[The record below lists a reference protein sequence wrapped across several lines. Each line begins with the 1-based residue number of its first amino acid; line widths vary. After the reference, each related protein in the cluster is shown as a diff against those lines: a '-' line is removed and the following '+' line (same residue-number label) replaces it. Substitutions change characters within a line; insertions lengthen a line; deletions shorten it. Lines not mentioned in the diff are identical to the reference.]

1 MKRFLPILILLAVVL
16 FYTKPYFRTGFF
28 TTHDG
33 EWAVIRL
40 SEMQRELKDS
50 QFPPRFADYLNHGFG
65 YPLFSYTYPGPFY
78 LGTILRIFR
87 IGLVD
92 SVKVIFV
99 GSVVMSAIF
108 MFLLG
113 RELAGDFAGFLAALF
128 YIVAPFRL
136 VDLYIRGS
144 IGESLSLA
152 LFPMLFY
159 LSLKYILNPNI
170 TRMIL
175 CSLVFAFLILTH
187 NIMALVFFPIW
198 IAFLFVSVLSYFED
212 IKLYSWRYFLPMIL
226 LGIGLSAY
234 FFIPAIFEKQ
244 YIVLSQIKLA
254 NISEHFISLPDYLLS
269 PWSYGPKPSYQL
281 GWAHILGALLG
292 LAGVFMA
299 KEIYRK
305 KYLPIALF
313 ISFSVGILV
322 FLAHPTS
329 SDFWNAPPLSW
340 IDFPWRFLTPIS
352 FLLALASIFLSIHRI
367 TRIIGGILVAATI
380 IFSLNFARPAEYINK
395 PDVYYATND
404 ATTTSMDELMP
415 VWVANKPTQR
425 YKTKVELE
433 RANAT
438 VYNLD
443 YNSRSIKFRVVTKVP
458 NIIKV
463 NTVYFPGWQFF
474 LKGEQIPLNFGSPDG
489 LIRFEVPEGNHFIE
503 GKFVETKVRFWSDMV
518 SLLSLAAAV
527 GLLVYSLILRLKT
540 RTA

>member
-313 ISFSVGILV
+313 ISFSIGILV

-433 RANAT
+433 HANAT

>member
-1 MKRFLPILILLAVVL
+1 MKRFLPIVVLLIVVL

-40 SEMQRELKDS
+40 AEMQRELKDS

-65 YPLFSYTYPGPFY
+65 YPLFSFTYPGPFY
-78 LGTILRIFR
+78 LGSMLKILR

-92 SVKVIFV
+92 SVKIIFV
-99 GSVVMSAIF
+99 GSVVISAIF

-113 RELAGDFAGFLAALF
+113 RELAGGFAGFLAALF

-144 IGESLSLA
+144 IGESISLA

-159 LSLKYILNPNI
+159 FSLKYILNPNAV
-170 TRMIL
+170 RMLI
-175 CSLVFAFLILTH
+175 CSFIFAFLILSH

-244 YIVLSQIKLA
+244 YIILSQIKLA
-254 NISEHFISLPDYLLS
+254 NISEHFINLPDYLLS

-292 LAGVFMA
+292 LVSVFIS

-367 TRIIGGILVAATI
+367 TRIIGGILAAATI
-380 IFSLNFARPAEYINK
+380 IFSLNFAHPAEYINK

-425 YKTKVELE
+425 YKAKVELE

-438 VYNLD
+438 IYNLD
-443 YNSRSIKFRVVTKVP
+443 YNSKSIKFRVVTKVP
-458 NIIKV
+458 NIIKI

-503 GKFVETKVRFWSDMV
+503 GKFVETKVRFWSDMI
-518 SLLSLAAAV
+518 SLLSLAAAA
-527 GLLVYSLILRLKT
+527 GLLVYSVVLRLKT